1 MFRARIRSNSTSDKA
16 STFLECG
23 FGGDSCFG
31 GRGFFSV
38 ADGDGMIGVGGD
50 STVAAAV
57 TVFAAAALIFDR
69 AFGGG
74 LGRAFGD
81 VAFTVVAAGGVLF
94 SAGGGFAG
102 AVGFTVGAAGGV
114 LLRAFMGGFFW
125 GDLPFSLGITA
136 CLRSRGPPHLGVV
149 VAAAAAAASSAF
161 FLVAVAVA
169 DVDGGRGAAT
179 AGVGGGG
186 GAFFVF
192 LPQSREQPCVV
203 GLLSSFGCPFPL
215 VGVARS
221 PSGRGTSLGYAY
233 RGTSLGTLI
242 VC

>member
-1 MFRARIRSNSTSDKA
+1 MPCVDKARAEGRPSRARMRSSSSSVRWST
-16 STFLECG
+16 TLERG

-31 GRGFFSV
+31 GRGWCSV
-38 ADGDGMIGVGGD
+38 AGGDGMIGVGGD
-50 STVAAAV
+50 STGAAAL
-57 TVFAAAALIFDR
+57 TVFAAAALVFER
-69 AFGGG
+69 AFRGGFG
-74 LGRAFGD
+74 MALGD
-81 VAFTVVAAGGVLF
+81 VAFTVIVAGGVLL

-169 DVDGGRGAAT
+169 DVDGGRGAASCGCWSP
-179 AGVGGGG
+179 ARI
-186 GAFFVF
+186 
-192 LPQSREQPCVV
+192 LHLQRDKLHVV
-203 GLLSSFGCPFPL
+203 KSD
-215 VGVARS
+215 
-221 PSGRGTSLGYAY
+221 
-233 RGTSLGTLI
+233 
-242 VC
+242 